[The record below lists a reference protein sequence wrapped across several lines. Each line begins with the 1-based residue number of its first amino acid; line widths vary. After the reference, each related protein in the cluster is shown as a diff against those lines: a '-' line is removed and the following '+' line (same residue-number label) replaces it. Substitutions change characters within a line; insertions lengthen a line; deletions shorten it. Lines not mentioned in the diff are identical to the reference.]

1 MAWKFQSARP
11 IYQQAAEI
19 VEKRVMSGQYPLGSK
34 LPAVRDLAAEA
45 GVNPNTMQKALQ
57 ILEQKGVVYSPS
69 TAGRF
74 VTEDR
79 NFLEELKVQVIR
91 DKLQELHLQMQEFG
105 YSPEQIQA
113 FFKLL

>member
-1 MAWKFQSARP
+1 MEISIGSSDLSASSRNCRKTGD
-11 IYQQAAEI
+11 EWT
-19 VEKRVMSGQYPLGSK
+19 YPLGSK